1 MKEII
6 NNEYTGGREM
16 MVTDLPQFFSRP
28 VTIADLTPGTQEYE
42 AREALRRNIEE
53 QYLWELEREEL
64 RQFKKGVF
72 EAGKAIAIGGLL
84 ITVVVVAVIAVGYY
98 AGV

>member
-6 NNEYTGGREM
+6 NNEYTGGRQM
-16 MVTDLPQFFSRP
+16 MVTDIPHFIRP
-28 VTIADLTPGTQEYE
+28 ITVADLTPGTQEYE

-98 AGV
+98 AGL